1 MLKIIQRDFSRNS
14 PFVDQ
19 LSKSEGPIATGTTS
33 AVDIDP
39 RGNSPS
45 APTIH
50 SLHYGH
56 SRAPLARVV
65 ADDYWPSM
73 WRIVWPDGRR
83 SDLVNLDRA
92 KDAAAAIAERGP
104 PARNRR
110 LLHWKKNPSKRAS
123 EAHRSRGAQIPTGSL
138 EVAE

>member
-1 MLKIIQRDFSRNS
+1 MEDLGHRPLGGQINFDG
-14 PFVDQ
+14 
-19 LSKSEGPIATGTTS
+19 L
-33 AVDIDP
+33 
-39 RGNSPS
+39 
-45 APTIH
+45 H
-50 SLHYGH
+50 SLHYGR
-56 SRAPLARVV
+56 SRAPLARIV

-110 LLHWKKNPSKRAS
+110 LLHWKKNPSKTAP
-123 EAHRSRGAQIPTGSL
+123 EAPPIGWTGNSDQMY
-138 EVAE
+138 AEIAE